1 MFKDLLRM
9 ERQKLWLVAGF
20 SIAEKPVF
28 PQPDA
33 LLGKSDAGTV
43 EIDRRNL
50 EISERWPRS
59 YDVLTIARAS
69 SGI

>member
-1 MFKDLLRM
+1 MFRDLLKK

-20 SIAEKPVF
+20 SAAERPVLA
-28 PQPDA
+28 QPDA
-33 LLGKSDAGTV
+33 LGKSGTGTG
-43 EIDRRNL
+43 EHDRRNL
-50 EISERWPRS
+50 ELSERWSGS